1 MKEGE
6 RVLDNSKAYEWRRC
20 AAQIRLEIVRMIG
33 KRGFG
38 HLAGSLS
45 VADALAVLYSDVMR
59 YDPKNPNWEDRD
71 LLVMSKGHAG
81 PALYATLALKGFFP
95 MNWLETLN
103 QPGTRL
109 PSHCDRRLTP
119 GIDMTTG
126 SLGQGTSVAVGM
138 ALAQQLAQKD
148 SRVFLFVG
156 DGECNEGQV
165 WEAAM
170 FSAQHKLDNMVW
182 FIDYNKKQLDGF
194 LEDVM
199 DILDIRQKFED
210 FGFDA
215 VEIDGH
221 DPVAIR
227 GAIDQVSEKNGRPGC
242 VVLDTV
248 KGKGVTFVEGMELNH
263 HLRLTESEI
272 EQATREAQEDL
283 SALMK
288 EGDHV

>member
-1 MKEGE
+1 M
-6 RVLDNSKAYEWRRC
+6 DNSQISELSQF

-45 VADALAVLYSDVMR
+45 VADALAVLYHFVMR
-59 YDPKNPNWEDRD
+59 YDPKNPQWEDRD

-95 MNWLETLN
+95 MSWLETLN

-119 GIDMTTG
+119 GVDMTTG
-126 SLGQGTSVAVGM
+126 SLGQGTSIAAGM
-138 ALAQQLAQKD
+138 ALAKKL
-148 SRVFLFVG
+148 SRDDNRIFLFVG

-170 FSAQHKLDNMVW
+170 FSAQHQLDNMVW
-182 FIDYNKKQLDGF
+182 FIDYNKKQLDGL

-227 GAIDQVSEKNGRPGC
+227 RAIDQVSDKNGKPGC
-242 VVLDTV
+242 IVLDTV
-248 KGKGVTFVEGMELNH
+248 KGKGISFVECMELNH
-263 HLRLTESEI
+263 HLRLSEEEI
-272 EQATREAQEDL
+272 EKATREAEEGL
-283 SALMK
+283 LALTK
-288 EGDHV
+288 EGGHE